1 MAKIEVRGDS
11 DAGSLYVNG
20 RFIRSFWY
28 KDRADADIIAEKLT
42 QALALPDPS
51 VATAQNSHLPE
62 AKPVDREFLNK
73 YLQTLSGMLATTG
86 VVGPVGENALTVE
99 IRAVLDE
106 LRKAIG
112 LPTRPLLVP
121 GYVVPAS
128 ALVSPP
134 AVDIKIVTIRP
145 KGWYRITLNGVKVG
159 IFGALDLAQKRVD
172 ELRQALG
179 LPLEFPVKG
188 AVTVAPATIKPDVG
202 ISQNGEDML
211 VNGFAVVAPEER
223 ATRAKEEIMISFSE
237 WQRQFLGSATYQEQR
252 ELYQNYVNRV
262 LDKMEGFPLY
272 SRFGLEPQN
281 GVQRD
286 FRIVTLVAEDEK
298 SAKNL
303 GSTSTPSAPNMP
315 KFAAGMVV
323 MYDPQPDSICKYP
336 VLIFDSVFENGEW
349 LYNGNYYEAGL
360 HLLTPLEATGKE

>member
-281 GVQRD
+281 IQFKSEVPTIGLRVRVKEGPFSGGKQGRTLGPNVQ
-286 FRIVTLVAEDEK
+286 VATRWWTPVKWDDGEDE
-298 SAKNL
+298 
-303 GSTSTPSAPNMP
+303 PSW
-315 KFAAGMVV
+315 
-323 MYDPQPDSICKYP
+323 
-336 VLIFDSVFENGEW
+336 VLT
-349 LYNGNYYEAGL
+349 AGL
-360 HLLTPLEATGKE
+360 EYKTEYWSDFEKK